1 VLRGGHIVTVRLL
14 TVAAATVLAAA
25 ALTGCTPKAGAAAI
39 VDDTRISTAE
49 LGKYV
54 TRNGPT
60 PEAVAQA
67 AQQDQQ
73 LMPKTT
79 VLTYLVQQIVF
90 PRALAATRDGVP
102 SDAALNQLHDRAA
115 QTLLGSSL
123 TGAALDKYLSDN
135 VGKSGFTDKF
145 PGLVLRTVE
154 LEQALIDRLKA
165 TSIEELAAAV
175 QKTGVHVS
183 VNPRYG
189 TWNAQHLDVE
199 DPSGAVPSFLT
210 LVPPETTAPTTTA
223 AG

>member
-25 ALTGCTPKAGAAAI
+25 ALTACTPKAGAAAI
-39 VDDTRISTAE
+39 VDDTRISTTE
-49 LGKYV
+49 VGKYV
-54 TRNGPT
+54 TRSGPS
-60 PEAVAQA
+60 PDAVAQA

-73 LMPKTT
+73 LLPKTT
-79 VLTYLVQQIVF
+79 VVTYLVQQVVF
-90 PRALAATRDGVP
+90 ARALAATRDGMP
-102 SDAALNQLHDRAA
+102 SDTVLNQLHDRAA

-123 TGAALDKYLSDN
+123 TGASLDKYLFDN

-145 PGLVLRTVE
+145 PGLVLHTVE

-165 TSIEELAAAV
+165 SSIEDLAAAV

-189 TWNAQHLDVE
+189 TWSSEHLDVE
-199 DPSGAVPSFLT
+199 DPSRAVPSFLT
-210 LVPPETTAPTTTA
+210 LVPAETTVPSTTA